1 MIQGT
6 FIKLKY
12 SFLMLSKLKKKKE
25 NVVNKK
31 SCLIKTNRKNQNVVW
46 WRITFRPIQGLAKQG
61 SQAKKL

>member
-12 SFLMLSKLKKKKE
+12 SFLMLSELKKKKE